1 MAALL
6 YILVF
11 TCLAIAGC
19 SSGRSASKSDRGDK
33 PVLTSGQGSRQ
44 TSAAASNDAAGS
56 EKKNL
61 GSSANQSKLSDNSK
75 SNLKNGDDSEGD
87 DEEAYSNELAE
98 IEDIYGQGISA
109 NRQGNWDL
117 AQKRFE
123 EALERLSE
131 LTIDEE
137 EFPELHTR
145 ENKLLSEIADELKIT
160 LEAQGNLGTE
170 ASITAFLDRFRNLK
184 NFEAL
189 KAQLLPQALT
199 RPDSSI
205 KFDVPIPFNDRVA
218 DALAYLQTVARKP
231 FAQYLSRSSRYLPLM
246 RRILKEE
253 GVPQDLVYLPL
264 IESGF
269 NPHAYSY
276 AHAVGT
282 WQFIASTGRLYD
294 LTINYFVDERRDFV
308 KSSYAAAAYLGDLF
322 GRYNSWE
329 LALAAYNGGPGR
341 IERAIKRQET
351 NDFWEMKLRQQTE
364 NYVPLFAA
372 AVMIAKEPK
381 KYGFGEVIYEPP
393 LDFDT
398 VVVKKP
404 LELSVV
410 SRLLSCSVEELKEL
424 NPQLVRGVTPPGK
437 FVLRVPVGKEELFWG
452 YYDQMP
458 RAKKMVLV
466 RHKIRRG
473 ESLAAIAGKYGTTL
487 GDLIRIN
494 RLRKGYRPR
503 VGRTV
508 LVPAYV
514 SGDYLAEKAEKKAA
528 AGKKTYKVR
537 RGDNLAEI
545 AARFGVTV
553 AELKQVNKLSD
564 DVLSVGRRL
573 IIPLSSPAL
582 AVKPKE
588 DSSSQSA
595 VSQAA
600 EKKPMAYRVKKGD
613 SLWDIGQRFGVTV
626 KEIMDFNN
634 LSSHILAVG
643 MVIRIPI

>member
-1 MAALL
+1 MKARFYIIVFALL
-6 YILVF
+6 AL
-11 TCLAIAGC
+11 AGC
-19 SSGRSASKSDRGDK
+19 SSGKMAAK
-33 PVLTSGQGSRQ
+33 Q
-44 TSAAASNDAAGS
+44 TSDEKPAVGRNSNTSSTSTKSKPSTASDVNS
-56 EKKNL
+56 EPA
-61 GSSANQSKLSDNSK
+61 STSLSDNSNPSK
-75 SNLKNGDDSEGD
+75 AISKNGEGEESTDGD
-87 DEEAYSNELAE
+87 DEEAYIEELGE
-98 IEDIYGQGISA
+98 IEDIFGQGVSA

-123 EALERLSE
+123 EALERLSD
-131 LTIDEE
+131 IGVDEE

-145 ENKLLSEIADELKIT
+145 MNKLLAEIADELKTT

-199 RPDSSI
+199 RPDPNV
-205 KFDVPIPFNDRVA
+205 KFDVPIQFNDRVA
-218 DALAYLQTVARKP
+218 DALAYLQTVARRP
-231 FAQYLSRSSRYLPLM
+231 FSQYLSRSTRYVPLM
-246 RRILKEE
+246 RRILKEQ

-282 WQFIASTGRLYD
+282 WQFIASTGRLYN
-294 LTINYFVDERRDFV
+294 LSVNYFVDERRDFV
-308 KSSYAAAAYLGDLF
+308 KSTYAAAGYLGDLYNRF
-322 GRYNSWE
+322 NSWE

-341 IERAIKRQET
+341 IGRAMKKQDTE
-351 NDFWEMKLRQQTE
+351 DFWEMKLRQQTE

-381 KYGFGEVIYEPP
+381 KYGFGDVIYQPA

-398 VVVKKP
+398 VAVRKP
-404 LELSVV
+404 LELAVV
-410 SRLLSCSVEELKEL
+410 ARHLSCTVEELKDL

-437 FVLRVPVGKEELFWG
+437 FVLRIPVGKEELFWA

-458 RAKKMVLV
+458 QAKKMVLV

-473 ESLAAIAGKYGTTL
+473 ESLVAIAQKYGTTA

-494 RLRKGYRPR
+494 RLKKGYRPR
-503 VGRTV
+503 VGKSV

-514 SGDYLAEKAEKKAA
+514 SSDYLASKKALA
-528 AGKKTYKVR
+528 SRKTYKVR
-537 RGDNLAEI
+537 RGDTLAKI
-545 AARFGVTV
+545 ANRYGVSV
-553 AELKQVNKLSD
+553 AELKQANKLSS
-564 DVLSVGRRL
+564 DVVPAGKRL
-573 IIPLSSPAL
+573 IIPVTPPTVAVSPNR
-582 AVKPKE
+582 
-588 DSSSQSA
+588 DSSHSTASA
-595 VSQAA
+595 IST
-600 EKKPMAYRVKKGD
+600 KPVAYRIKRGD
-613 SLWDIGQRFGVTV
+613 SLWDIAKRFGVSV
-626 KEIMDFNN
+626 KEIMAFNN
-634 LSSHILAVG
+634 LSTHILAVG